1 MHNGGYSTNQ
11 HSFFVDVG
19 AGEKLD
25 ISAKLVSFTLAYLM
39 HLPWQISDLK
49 GAHHRSD
56 INFGAQFFGVRTLPR
71 LREDPIYIDT
81 CTLSQSYVL
90 VISRYPCFI

>member
-25 ISAKLVSFTLAYLM
+25 ISAKLVPFTLADLM

-56 INFGAQFFGVRTLPR
+56 INFGAQLFGVRTLPR
-71 LREDPIYIDT
+71 LREDPIYIYRYMY
-81 CTLSQSYVL
+81 TLPV
-90 VISRYPCFI
+90 VCFGYF